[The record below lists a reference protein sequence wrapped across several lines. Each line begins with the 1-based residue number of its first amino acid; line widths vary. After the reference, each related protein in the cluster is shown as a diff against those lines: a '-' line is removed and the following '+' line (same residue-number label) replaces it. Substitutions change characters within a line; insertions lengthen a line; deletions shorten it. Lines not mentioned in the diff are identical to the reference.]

1 MIGRDGKGYFWL
13 ISESG
18 GFKLP
23 LLVTD
28 DTKEAA
34 DYLGIKVGTIFSKMS
49 KAGKVEYHC
58 RNYTLTRVEI

>member
-18 GFKLP
+18 GFELP

-49 KAGKVEYHC
+49 KAEKVEYHC

>member
-18 GFKLP
+18 GFELP
-23 LLVTD
+23 LFVTD
-28 DTKEAA
+28 NTKEAA

-49 KAGKVEYHC
+49 KVGKVEYHC

>member
-1 MIGRDGKGYFWL
+1 MIGRDGKGYFWM

-18 GFKLP
+18 GFELS

>member
-1 MIGRDGKGYFWL
+1 MIGRDGKGYFGL

-18 GFKLP
+18 GFELP